1 MSLIYEHWHR
11 KNTLSYSTF
20 AYLEGGYYD
29 LLTLPVG
36 GSLYFI
42 TEMSGFQVFLLMSS
56 PLPKNKF
63 IMNANKSLRQLWP
76 FLPLLYFI

>member
-42 TEMSGFQVFLLMSS
+42 TEMSGFQVFLLMS
-56 PLPKNKF
+56 
-63 IMNANKSLRQLWP
+63 
-76 FLPLLYFI
+76 